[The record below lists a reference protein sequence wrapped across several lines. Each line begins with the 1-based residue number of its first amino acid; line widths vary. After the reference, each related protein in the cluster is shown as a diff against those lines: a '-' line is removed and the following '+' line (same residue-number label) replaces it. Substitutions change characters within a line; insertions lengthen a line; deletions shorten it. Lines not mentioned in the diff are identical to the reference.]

1 MEARY
6 KYLWSHVFHRSTGD
20 GAAGDG
26 WRAMIACGREQLSPR
41 GKGEGGGIL
50 RYRHRHVD
58 RQRYVDRHR
67 HVDRQRHVDR

>member
-41 GKGEGGGIL
+41 GKGEGGADSGT
-50 RYRHRHVD
+50 D
-58 RQRYVDRHR
+58 TDT
-67 HVDRQRHVDR
+67 